1 MSGGFA
7 HVLDLKESRVNRDMV
22 DVVPLDDDNAAKVHD
37 LLVEHRDN
45 TDSTVAAKLLSDWGA
60 ARQRFSTFVPRDYAR
75 VLEVR
80 AKAVSDGLEPD
91 SDAVLTRI
99 MEASHG

>member
-1 MSGGFA
+1 
-7 HVLDLKESRVNRDMV
+7 MV
-22 DVVPLDDDNAAKVHD
+22 DVVPLDDAKRREGPR
-37 LLVEHRDN
+37 LLVEHRDH

-60 ARQRFSTFVPRDYAR
+60 ARQRFSTIVPRDYAR